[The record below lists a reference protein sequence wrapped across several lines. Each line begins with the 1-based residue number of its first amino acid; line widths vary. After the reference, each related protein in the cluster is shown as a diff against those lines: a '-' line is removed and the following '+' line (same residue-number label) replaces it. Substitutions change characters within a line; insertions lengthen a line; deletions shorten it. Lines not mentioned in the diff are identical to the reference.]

1 MRYAEWQK
9 RPVYLAKEAYSGA
22 KEAYS
27 GAKEACV
34 SGKRGLCTHMYTWDL
49 RTASTRCC
57 RRLRPVIAGVAGL
70 QGLQGLGLGCRIH
83 RPLVTL
89 WLHKKASFAALAAY
103 IGLF

>member
-9 RPVYLAKEAYSGA
+9 RPVYLAKEAYSGAKEAYSGA

-57 RRLRPVIAGVAGL
+57 RRLRPVIAGVAGFAGFAGVRP
-70 QGLQGLGLGCRIH
+70 GLPH
-83 RPLVTL
+83 T
-89 WLHKKASFAALAAY
+89 
-103 IGLF
+103 